1 VSELRE
7 ASYRVA
13 LAVGR
18 QAQAEGLA
26 QKTSGVQLRERM
38 WTPLYRAYKRIVD
51 A

>member
-1 VSELRE
+1 
-7 ASYRVA
+7 VA

-26 QKTSGVQLRERM
+26 QKTSGEELEIQLRERM